1 VTTESNYNLKKVNRV
16 NVILVWIISI
26 VLTVQEIFTSGL
38 AIGID
43 TGKKATV
50 TAVLALIVY
59 FIPMRGH
66 IKGFIMCMIPT
77 FATLGVTYFEGAS
90 ISVHFIYFVS
100 IAMATL
106 YFKKELLVTYA
117 GFLNVFLILVYIARP
132 ENLLGTVDN
141 GFNAFTSYL
150 VMMNGVIII
159 LFFLTKWGNEII
171 QTSNNSEKKATEL
184 LYNLEGTLQKIDE
197 GAIGLDE
204 LISSFRENLATS
216 KESSTSITIAVQEVS
231 IGISEEANNITNITM
246 NMTNATDG
254 IERTREISNRVKEIS
269 SEMNNQV
276 FQSTEKIQNM
286 DLQMT
291 TIKEA
296 VGVALSTVKDL
307 QNDIGSINLFLSS
320 IVGIAEQ
327 TNLLALNA
335 AIEAA
340 RAGENGKGFA
350 VVAEEIR
357 KLAEQSASTVK
368 DINKILGTINHQTD
382 AAVSK
387 VEEGN
392 LAVANGNTIMK
403 DVSDSFAHLRSS
415 FNTTLDH
422 LDQENQYITEVS
434 SMFNSIYQQL
444 ESITA
449 ISEENSAATEEVLA
463 TTETQEQNVSDML
476 SSIEQINELSKV
488 LREIVSQQHQ

>member
-1 VTTESNYNLKKVNRV
+1 MKIVVT
-16 NVILVWIISI
+16 
-26 VLTVQEIFTSGL
+26 
-38 AIGID
+38 
-43 TGKKATV
+43 
-50 TAVLALIVY
+50 
-59 FIPMRGH
+59 
-66 IKGFIMCMIPT
+66 
-77 FATLGVTYFEGAS
+77 GAN
-90 ISVHFIYFVS
+90 
-100 IAMATL
+100 
-106 YFKKELLVTYA
+106 
-117 GFLNVFLILVYIARP
+117 GQ
-132 ENLLGTVDN
+132 LGTDVVN
-141 GFNAFTSYL
+141 G
-150 VMMNGVIII
+150 
-159 LFFLTKWGNEII
+159 
-171 QTSNNSEKKATEL
+171 
-184 LYNLEGTLQKIDE
+184 
-197 GAIGLDE
+197 
-204 LISSFRENLATS
+204 ATS
-216 KESSTSITIAVQEVS
+216 KGYEVYGFSRQQLDITSIKQVKKKLNEIKPEV
-231 IGISEEANNITNITM
+231 IIHCAAYTKVDLAETEVERAYQVNANGSRNI
-246 NMTNATDG
+246 
-254 IERTREISNRVKEIS
+254 
-269 SEMNNQV
+269 
-276 FQSTEKIQNM
+276 
-286 DLQMT
+286 
-291 TIKEA
+291 
-296 VGVALSTVKDL
+296 
-307 QNDIGSINLFLSS
+307 
-320 IVGIAEQ
+320 
-327 TNLLALNA
+327 
-335 AIEAA
+335 
-340 RAGENGKGFA
+340 A